1 MMRVSNRSAYKPL
14 ASMEPFTS
22 HTGNFSGMWGGKGTT
37 GRLPERWRS
46 KFLAAISATGTYVVL
61 SYDTPIAWWD
71 ATTGWVIPDVKY
83 SPTTSRHQSI
93 VRLAVGR

>member
-1 MMRVSNRSAYKPL
+1 MRVSNHQARQKIIDMQDFA
-14 ASMEPFTS
+14 S

-37 GRLPERWRS
+37 GRLPEPWRS
-46 KFLAAISATGTYVVL
+46 KFLAAISASGTYVVL

-83 SPTTSRHQSI
+83 SPTTSRHQSN

>member
-1 MMRVSNRSAYKPL
+1 MRVSNRQARQKIIDMQGF
-14 ASMEPFTS
+14 AS

-37 GRLPERWRS
+37 GRLPEPWWS
-46 KFLAAISATGTYVVL
+46 KFVTRAKEAYVVY
-61 SYDTPIAWWD
+61 SYNTPIAWWD

>member
-1 MMRVSNRSAYKPL
+1 MRVTNRNARQKIIDQKPFQSN
-14 ASMEPFTS
+14 
-22 HTGNFSGMWGGKGTT
+22 TGNFHGSWGGNGTT
-37 GRLPERWRS
+37 GWLPEPWRS

-83 SPTTSRHQSI
+83 SPTTSRHQSN

>member
-1 MMRVSNRSAYKPL
+1 MRVSNRQARQKIIDMQGF
-14 ASMEPFTS
+14 AS

-37 GRLPERWRS
+37 GRLPEPWRS
-46 KFLAAISATGTYVVL
+46 KFVTRAFDAYVVL

>member
-1 MMRVSNRSAYKPL
+1 MSRVSNRQARQKIIDMQDF
-14 ASMEPFTS
+14 AS
-22 HTGNFSGMWGGKGTT
+22 HTGNFCGWWGGDGTF
-37 GRLPERWRS
+37 GRLPQQWRDRFPS
-46 KFLAAISATGTYVVL
+46 RVSECYVVY
-61 SYDTPIAWWD
+61 SYRTPIAWWD

>member
-1 MMRVSNRSAYKPL
+1 MRVSNRQARQKIIDMQGF
-14 ASMEPFTS
+14 AS

-37 GRLPERWRS
+37 GRLPEPWRS
-46 KFLAAISATGTYVVL
+46 KFLAAISASGTYVVL